1 MSNFP
6 EGTQAASL
14 PASPLDALRQATA
27 SLHERVE
34 AASPIALDE
43 PRLEDYALHVLAFR
57 QWLREDV
64 PAARPALL
72 DEIVPELPRV
82 AWIDHD
88 IAQLARHLGHALPA
102 SAGAT
107 IGERDGAAAVAGV
120 DTDADG
126 ALAAP
131 DRLWGWAYVQEGSR
145 LGGALL
151 YRAFRERFAADDFPD
166 LDFRFLQG
174 DGSVP
179 AKRWSTFLQLLD
191 DQIRT
196 AAQIRQACEGAVAA
210 FESLLRRFE
219 QVRTA

>member
-1 MSNFP
+1 MSTFP

-34 AASPIALDE
+34 AASPIALDA

-64 PAARPALL
+64 PTARPALL
-72 DEIVPELPRV
+72 DEAVPELPRV

-88 IAQLARHLGHALPA
+88 IAQLAGHLGQVLPA

-107 IGERDGAAAVAGV
+107 IGERDGAAAVA
-120 DTDADG
+120 DADA

-151 YRAFRERFAADDFPD
+151 YRAFRERFAVADFPD

-179 AKRWSTFLQLLD
+179 AKRWSIFLQLLD